1 MKFKQGDK
9 VHYCTNHG
17 TTENGIYK
25 CLKVVNKKTCAYVVY
40 KCNNDWENYA
50 NYTAEL
56 TDIRDLKPGW
66 ILKLKYKPIIK
77 NHKY

>member
-25 CLKVVNKKTCAYVVY
+25 CLKVINKKTCAYVVY
-40 KCNNDWENYA
+40 KCNND
-50 NYTAEL
+50 
-56 TDIRDLKPGW
+56 
-66 ILKLKYKPIIK
+66 
-77 NHKY
+77 